1 MDLFWQ
7 INWEEMFS
15 DLIVT
20 TFIILLPASVVVVS
34 SMVMFPLIDVAFKKK
49 AKPAPKDTRERRTID
64 YRQPMPYS
72 IIQPTG
78 MRGEVTE
85 LDLMKAERDD
95 KAFADN
101 WRDAEIKKLY
111 ADHSRP
117 AQVVEPW
124 HAQLSGL
131 PWLALRHAK
140 CLRPDAAPHSQ
151 LMSYPTAQE
160 RAPLDPLVGMAHHA
174 LAHPSLECIT
184 PLIAR

>member
-7 INWEEMFS
+7 INWEEMLS
-15 DLIVT
+15 ALIGT
-20 TFIILLPASVVVVS
+20 TFVILLPISIVVVS
-34 SMVMFPLIDVAFKKK
+34 SMVMFPLIDVAFK
-49 AKPAPKDTRERRTID
+49 AKPVPKDTRERRTID
-64 YRQPMPYS
+64 NRQSMIPYS

-101 WRDAEIKKLY
+101 WRDA
-111 ADHSRP
+111 

-124 HAQLSGL
+124 QHDSLTAHYAQLSGP

-140 CLRPDAAPHSQ
+140 FLRPDAQ
-151 LMSYPTAQE
+151 IVDVT
-160 RAPLDPLVGMAHHA
+160 
-174 LAHPSLECIT
+174 
-184 PLIAR
+184 